1 MYWIC
6 LGNANS
12 QFFITSK
19 LESLPKGL
27 EEVKAI
33 TKKITLEIVDGG
45 DLRGFANINP
55 KVAKKLDADI
65 GSIIV
70 FEDPQSSFWGAAEI
84 RKSDDTPEDSI
95 TIDTLVLEA
104 SLLMEGDQVEVTL
117 YDEDMLALEYV
128 EFGLKPLTE
137 DANTEDLVTRA
148 AERVKGLENI
158 IGGRLVYPGMSFN
171 WPELDVKVEIINTKP
186 ELAGKSFAKLAFE
199 ALRERTGYQFKT
211 VGIATPF
218 NAVLCIDTS
227 GSMKTNDVPVQDIA
241 HAREGLKDL
250 AGDSPE
256 VQAFLNRFEEGK
268 NVSRA
273 EAAAMAV
280 LLYLAEKV
288 GRGYGEK
295 VGVIT
300 FEKEVSEMTFL
311 NSDTG
316 EVQPFVECTGREKAL
331 GLQIIST
338 HVVDKVEEGGTLTD
352 MGTALSKAH
361 EIMEEFGDPDK
372 PTMLIMLTDGMTTS
386 GPPPLKILREKF
398 TERNK
403 LVIYSIGLG
412 ERSEIDEELM
422 LAIAQYGN
430 GSYRHVDNMRDLLEW
445 YGKLAG
451 EFAVVIRGSE
461 RPV

>member
-1 MYWIC
+1 
-6 LGNANS
+6 
-12 QFFITSK
+12 
-19 LESLPKGL
+19 
-27 EEVKAI
+27 
-33 TKKITLEIVDGG
+33 VDGG
-45 DLRGFANINP
+45 DLRGFANLHP
-55 KVAKKLDADI
+55 KTADSLDADI
-65 GSIIV
+65 GSIVI
-70 FEDPQSSFWGAAEI
+70 FEDPQSSFWGAAEV
-84 RKSDDTPEDSI
+84 RKSNDPSEGQI
-95 TIDTLVLEA
+95 VVDTLVLEA
-104 SLLMEGDQVEVTL
+104 SLLMEGDTVEVTL
-117 YDEDMLALEYV
+117 YDEDMVALEYV

-137 DANTEDLVTRA
+137 DANTEDLVSRA
-148 AERVKGLENI
+148 AEKVSSLENI

-171 WPELDVKVEIINTKP
+171 WPELDVKVEILNTRP
-186 ELAGKSFAKLAFE
+186 TLSGKSFAKLAFE
-199 ALRERTGYQFKT
+199 ALRERTGYEFKT

-227 GSMKTNDVPVQDIA
+227 GSMKTTDVPVQDIA

-256 VQAFLNRFEEGK
+256 VQAFLGRFEEGK

-300 FEKEVSEMTFL
+300 FEKDVSEMTFL
-311 NSDTG
+311 NSQTG
-316 EVQPFVECTGREKAL
+316 EAQPFVECTGREKAL

-352 MGTALSKAH
+352 MGSALAKASD
-361 EIMEEFGDPDK
+361 IIDEFGDPEK

-386 GPPPLKILREKF
+386 GPPPLKVLK
-398 TERNK
+398 ERFPDKSK

-430 GSYRHVDNMRDLLEW
+430 GTYRHVDNMRDLLEW

-451 EFAVVIRGSE
+451 EFAVVIRGAG
-461 RPV
+461 

>member
-1 MYWIC
+1 ME
-6 LGNANS
+6 A
-12 QFFITSK
+12 T
-19 LESLPKGL
+19 
-27 EEVKAI
+27 AI
-33 TKKITLEIVDGG
+33 TKKLSLEIIDGG
-45 DLRGFANINP
+45 DLRGFTNVHP
-55 KVAKKLDADI
+55 KTAKKLDADI
-65 GSIIV
+65 GSIVI

-84 RKSDDTPEDSI
+84 RKSNEVSEDHI
-95 TIDTLVLEA
+95 VIDTLVLEA
-104 SLLMEGDQVEVTL
+104 SLLMEGDQVDVTL

-128 EFGLKPLTE
+128 EFGLKPLAE
-137 DANTEDLVTRA
+137 DANTEDLVSRA
-148 AERVKGLENI
+148 AERVKSLENI

-171 WPELDVKVEIINTKP
+171 WPELAVKVEIINTKP
-186 ELAGKSFAKLAFE
+186 TLAGKNFAKLAFE

-211 VGIATPF
+211 VGIASPF
-218 NAVLCIDTS
+218 NAVLCVDTS
-227 GSMKTNDVPVQDIA
+227 GSMKTTDVPVQDIA

-256 VQAFLNRFEEGK
+256 VHAFLNRFEEGS

-352 MGTALSKAH
+352 MGSALAKAH
-361 EIMEEFGDPDK
+361 EIMEEFGDPNK
-372 PTMLIMLTDGMTTS
+372 PVMLIMLTDGMTTS
-386 GPPPLKILREKF
+386 GPPPLKVLKERF
-398 TERNK
+398 TDRNK

-422 LAIAQYGN
+422 LAIAHYGN

-451 EFAVVIRGSE
+451 EFAVVIRASE
-461 RPV
+461 

>member
-1 MYWIC
+1 MRNQTYR
-6 LGNANS
+6 L
-12 QFFITSK
+12 
-19 LESLPKGL
+19 L
-27 EEVKAI
+27 EEKAI
-33 TKKITLEIVDGG
+33 TKKATLEIVDGG
-45 DLRGFANINP
+45 DLRGYAMLNP
-55 KVAKKLDADI
+55 DTAKMLEAEL
-65 GSIIV
+65 GSIVI
-70 FEDPQSSFWGAAEI
+70 FEDPQSSFWGAAQVRINNEVPKDQI
-84 RKSDDTPEDSI
+84 F
-95 TIDTLVLEA
+95 IDTLVLEA
-104 SLLMEGDQVEVTL
+104 SLLMEGDIGIEVSL
-117 YDEDMLALEYV
+117 FNEDMVALEYV

-148 AERVKGLENI
+148 AEKVESLEKL

-171 WPELDVKVEIINTKP
+171 WPELNVKVEIMNTRP
-186 ELAGKSFAKLAFE
+186 SLAGKSFAKLAFE
-199 ALRERTGYQFKT
+199 ALKERTGYQFKT
-211 VGIATPF
+211 IGIATPF
-218 NAVLCIDTS
+218 NAVLCVDTS
-227 GSMKTNDVPVQDIA
+227 GSMKTTDVPVQDIA

-250 AGDSPE
+250 AGDNPE
-256 VQAFLNRFEEGK
+256 VQSFLDRFREGQ

-300 FEKEVSEMTFL
+300 FEKDVSEMTFL
-311 NSDTG
+311 NSETG

-352 MGTALSKAH
+352 MGTAMIRAY
-361 EIMEEFGDPDK
+361 EVIQAFGDPTK

-386 GPPPLKILREKF
+386 GPPPLKVLKERF
-398 TERNK
+398 TDRNR

-422 LAIAQYGN
+422 LAMAQYGN
-430 GSYRHVDNMRDLLEW
+430 GTYRHVDNMRDLLEW
-445 YGKLAG
+445 YGRLAS
-451 EFAVVIRGSE
+451 EFAIVIRGSE
-461 RPV
+461 QAA

>member
-1 MYWIC
+1 M
-6 LGNANS
+6 
-12 QFFITSK
+12 
-19 LESLPKGL
+19 
-27 EEVKAI
+27 EVTAI
-33 TKKITLEIVDGG
+33 TKKLSLEIIDGG
-45 DLRGFANINP
+45 DLRGFVNVHP
-55 KVAKKLDADI
+55 KTAKKLDADI
-65 GSIIV
+65 GSIVI
-70 FEDPQSSFWGAAEI
+70 FEDPQSSFWGAAEV
-84 RKSDDTPEDSI
+84 RKNNDVSEDHI
-95 TIDTLVLEA
+95 VIDTLVLEA

-128 EFGLKPLTE
+128 EFGIKPLTE
-137 DANTEDLVTRA
+137 DANTEDLVSRA
-148 AERVKGLENI
+148 AERVKSLENI
-158 IGGRLVYPGMSFN
+158 IGGRLVYPGMAFN
-171 WPELDVKVEIINTKP
+171 WPELAVKVEIINTKP
-186 ELAGKSFAKLAFE
+186 DLAGKRFAKLAFE

-211 VGIATPF
+211 VGIASPF
-218 NAVLCIDTS
+218 NAVLCVDTS
-227 GSMKTNDVPVQDIA
+227 GSMKTTDVPVQDIA

-256 VQAFLNRFEEGK
+256 VHAFLNRFEEGR

-352 MGTALSKAH
+352 MGSALAKAH
-361 EIMEEFGDPDK
+361 EIMEEFGDPNK

-386 GPPPLKILREKF
+386 GPPPLKVLKERI
-398 TERNK
+398 TDRNK

-451 EFAVVIRGSE
+451 EFAVVIRGAE
-461 RPV
+461 

>member
-1 MYWIC
+1 M
-6 LGNANS
+6 
-12 QFFITSK
+12 
-19 LESLPKGL
+19 
-27 EEVKAI
+27 EVTAI
-33 TKKITLEIVDGG
+33 TKKLSLEIIDGG
-45 DLRGFANINP
+45 DLRGFVNVHP
-55 KVAKKLDADI
+55 KTAKKLDVDI
-65 GSIIV
+65 GSIVI
-70 FEDPQSSFWGAAEI
+70 FEDPQSSFWGAAEV
-84 RKSDDTPEDSI
+84 RKNNDVSDDHI
-95 TIDTLVLEA
+95 VIDTLVLEA

-128 EFGLKPLTE
+128 EFGIKPLTE
-137 DANTEDLVTRA
+137 DANTEDLVSRA
-148 AERVKGLENI
+148 AERVKSLENI
-158 IGGRLVYPGMSFN
+158 IGGRLVYPGMAFN
-171 WPELDVKVEIINTKP
+171 WPELAVKVEIINTKP
-186 ELAGKSFAKLAFE
+186 DLAGKRFAKLAFE

-211 VGIATPF
+211 VGIASPF
-218 NAVLCIDTS
+218 NAVLCVDTS
-227 GSMKTNDVPVQDIA
+227 GSMKTTDVPVQDIA

-256 VQAFLNRFEEGK
+256 VHAFLNRFEEGR

-352 MGTALSKAH
+352 MGSALAKAH
-361 EIMEEFGDPDK
+361 EIMEEFGDPNK

-386 GPPPLKILREKF
+386 GPPPLKVLKERF
-398 TERNK
+398 TDRNK

-451 EFAVVIRGSE
+451 EFAVVIRGAE
-461 RPV
+461 

>member
-1 MYWIC
+1 M
-6 LGNANS
+6 
-12 QFFITSK
+12 
-19 LESLPKGL
+19 
-27 EEVKAI
+27 EVTAI
-33 TKKITLEIVDGG
+33 TKKLPLEIIDGG
-45 DLRGFANINP
+45 DLRGFVNLHP
-55 KVAKKLDADI
+55 KTAKKLDADI
-65 GSIIV
+65 GSIVI
-70 FEDPQSSFWGAAEI
+70 FEDPQSSFWGAAEV
-84 RKSDDTPEDSI
+84 RKNNDVSEDHI
-95 TIDTLVLEA
+95 IIDTLVLEA

-137 DANTEDLVTRA
+137 DANTEDLVSRA
-148 AERVKGLENI
+148 AERVKSLENI
-158 IGGRLVYPGMSFN
+158 IGGRLVYPGMAFN
-171 WPELDVKVEIINTKP
+171 WPELAVKVEIINAKP
-186 ELAGKSFAKLAFE
+186 DLAGKRFAKLAFE

-211 VGIATPF
+211 VGIASPF
-218 NAVLCIDTS
+218 NAVLCVDTS
-227 GSMKTNDVPVQDIA
+227 GSMKTTDVPVQDIA

-256 VQAFLNRFEEGK
+256 VHAFLNRFEEGR

-352 MGTALSKAH
+352 MGSALAKAH
-361 EIMEEFGDPDK
+361 EIMEEFGDPNK

-386 GPPPLKILREKF
+386 GPPPLKVLKERF
-398 TERNK
+398 TDRNK

-451 EFAVVIRGSE
+451 EFAVVIRGAE
-461 RPV
+461 

>member
-1 MYWIC
+1 LY
-6 LGNANS
+6 S
-12 QFFITSK
+12 T
-19 LESLPKGL
+19 
-27 EEVKAI
+27 EEAKAI
-33 TKKITLEIVDGG
+33 TKQISLDIIDGG
-45 DLRGFANINP
+45 DLRGFANIHP
-55 KVAKKLDADI
+55 KTAKKLDADI
-65 GSIIV
+65 GSIVI

-84 RKSDDTPEDSI
+84 RKNNDVEEDQI
-95 TIDTLVLEA
+95 VIDTLVLEA
-104 SLLMEGDQVEVTL
+104 SLLMEGDQVDVTL
-117 YDEDMLALEYV
+117 YDEDMIALDYI
-128 EFGLKPLTE
+128 EFGLKPLAE
-137 DANTEDLVTRA
+137 DANTEDLVSRA
-148 AERVKGLENI
+148 AERVKSLENI

-171 WPELDVKVEIINTKP
+171 WPELAVKVDIINTKP
-186 ELAGKSFAKLAFE
+186 VLAGKSFAKLAFE

-211 VGIATPF
+211 VGVASPF

-227 GSMKTNDVPVQDIA
+227 GSMKTTDVPVQDIA

-256 VQAFLNRFEEGK
+256 VHAFLNRFEEGR

-311 NSDTG
+311 NSETG
-316 EVQPFVECTGREKAL
+316 DVQPFVECTGREKAL

-352 MGTALSKAH
+352 MGSALSKAH
-361 EIMEEFGDPDK
+361 EIMEEFGDPNK

-386 GPPPLKILREKF
+386 GPPPLRVLKERF
-398 TERNK
+398 TDRSK
-403 LVIYSIGLG
+403 LVIYTIGLG

-422 LAIAQYGN
+422 LAIATYGN

-451 EFAVVIRGSE
+451 EFAVVIRGAE
-461 RPV
+461 

>member
-1 MYWIC
+1 MI
-6 LGNANS
+6 
-12 QFFITSK
+12 
-19 LESLPKGL
+19 
-27 EEVKAI
+27 
-33 TKKITLEIVDGG
+33 
-45 DLRGFANINP
+45 
-55 KVAKKLDADI
+55 
-65 GSIIV
+65 

-84 RKSDDTPEDSI
+84 RKSKDVSQDQI
-95 TIDTLVLEA
+95 VIDTLVLEA
-104 SLLMEGDQVEVTL
+104 SLLMEGDEVEVTL
-117 YDEDMLALEYV
+117 FDEDMTALEYV
-128 EFGLKPLTE
+128 EFGLKPLSE
-137 DANTEDLVTRA
+137 DANTEDLVSRA
-148 AERVKGLENI
+148 AESVKSLESL
-158 IGGRLVYPGMSFN
+158 IGGRLVYPGMSFH
-171 WPELDVKVEIINTKP
+171 WPELNVKVEILNTKP
-186 ELAGKSFAKLAFE
+186 LLSGKSFAKLAFE
-199 ALRERTGYQFKT
+199 ALREKTGYQFKT
-211 VGIATPF
+211 VGVASPF

-227 GSMKTNDVPVQDIA
+227 GSMKTTDVPVQEIA

-250 AGDSPE
+250 AGDNPE
-256 VQAFLNRFEEGK
+256 VQAFLNRFEEGR

-311 NSDTG
+311 DSESG

-352 MGTALSKAH
+352 MGSALNKAKD
-361 EIMEEFGDPDK
+361 IMEEFGDPDK
-372 PTMLIMLTDGMTTS
+372 PTMLILLTDGMTTS
-386 GPPPLKILREKF
+386 GPPPLKVLKDRF
-398 TERNK
+398 PDRGK
-403 LVIYSIGLG
+403 LVIYCIGLG

-445 YGKLAG
+445 YGRLAG

-461 RPV
+461 

>member
-1 MYWIC
+1 
-6 LGNANS
+6 
-12 QFFITSK
+12 
-19 LESLPKGL
+19 
-27 EEVKAI
+27 
-33 TKKITLEIVDGG
+33 
-45 DLRGFANINP
+45 
-55 KVAKKLDADI
+55 
-65 GSIIV
+65 
-70 FEDPQSSFWGAAEI
+70 
-84 RKSDDTPEDSI
+84 
-95 TIDTLVLEA
+95 
-104 SLLMEGDQVEVTL
+104 MEGDEVEVTL
-117 YDEDMLALEYV
+117 CDEDMVALEYV
-128 EFGLKPLTE
+128 EFGIKPLTE
-137 DANTEDLVTRA
+137 QSNTEDLVSRA
-148 AERVKGLENI
+148 VESVKSLEGL
-158 IGGRLVYPGMSFN
+158 IGGRLVYPGMSFH
-171 WPELDVKVEIINTKP
+171 WPELDVKVEILNTKP
-186 ELAGKSFAKLAFE
+186 TLSGKKFAKLAFE

-211 VGIATPF
+211 VGIASPF

-227 GSMKTNDVPVQDIA
+227 GSMKTTDVPVHEIA

-250 AGDSPE
+250 AGDNPE
-256 VQAFLNRFEEGK
+256 VQAFLNRFEEGR

-300 FEKEVSEMTFL
+300 FEKEVNEMTFL
-311 NSDTG
+311 NSETG

-352 MGTALSKAH
+352 MGSALAKARD
-361 EIMEEFGDPDK
+361 IMEEFGDPDK
-372 PTMLIMLTDGMTTS
+372 PTMLILLTDGMTTS
-386 GPPPLKILREKF
+386 GPPPLKVLKERF
-398 TERNK
+398 TDKNK
-403 LVIYSIGLG
+403 LVIYCIGLG

-422 LAIAQYGN
+422 LAMAQYGN

-461 RPV
+461 

>member
-1 MYWIC
+1 
-6 LGNANS
+6 
-12 QFFITSK
+12 
-19 LESLPKGL
+19 
-27 EEVKAI
+27 
-33 TKKITLEIVDGG
+33 LEIIDGG
-45 DLRGFANINP
+45 DLRGFANIHP
-55 KVAKKLDADI
+55 KTAKKLDADI
-65 GSIIV
+65 GSIVI

-84 RKSDDTPEDSI
+84 RKSNEVEEDQI
-95 TIDTLVLEA
+95 VIDTLVLEA

-117 YDEDMLALEYV
+117 YNEDMIALEYV
-128 EFGLKPLTE
+128 EFGLKPLAE
-137 DANTEDLVTRA
+137 DANTEDLVSRA
-148 AERVKGLENI
+148 AERVKSLENI

-171 WPELDVKVEIINTKP
+171 WPELAVKVDIINTKP
-186 ELAGKSFAKLAFE
+186 ALAGKSFAKLDFE

-211 VGIATPF
+211 VGVASPF

-227 GSMKTNDVPVQDIA
+227 GSMKTTDVPVQDIA

-256 VQAFLNRFEEGK
+256 VHAFLNRFEEGR

-311 NSDTG
+311 NSETG
-316 EVQPFVECTGREKAL
+316 DVQPFVECTGREKAL

-352 MGTALSKAH
+352 MGSALSKAH
-361 EIMEEFGDPDK
+361 EIMEEFGDPNK
-372 PTMLIMLTDGMTTS
+372 PAMLILLTDGMTTS
-386 GPPPLKILREKF
+386 GPPPLKVLKERF
-398 TERNK
+398 TDRSK
-403 LVIYSIGLG
+403 LVIYTIGLG

-422 LAIAQYGN
+422 LAIATHGN

-451 EFAVVIRGSE
+451 EFAVVIRGAE
-461 RPV
+461 